1 MLEAA
6 LTLFSAA
13 FSLYVC
19 KNMGANKIKKR
30 TRKSERSGSG
40 ASMKET
46 HETNLKFSKGKKK
59 KLQWP

>member
-19 KNMGANKIKKR
+19 KNMGANK
-30 TRKSERSGSG
+30 
-40 ASMKET
+40 
-46 HETNLKFSKGKKK
+46 KKK
-59 KLQWP
+59 KERERVSEAVVERQ

>member
-19 KNMGANKIKKR
+19 KNMGANKIKK
-30 TRKSERSGSG
+30 KNE
-40 ASMKET
+40 KE
-46 HETNLKFSKGKKK
+46 
-59 KLQWP
+59 

>member
-19 KNMGANKIKKR
+19 KNMGANK
-30 TRKSERSGSG
+30 
-40 ASMKET
+40 
-46 HETNLKFSKGKKK
+46 KKK
-59 KLQWP
+59 ERERVSEAVVERQ